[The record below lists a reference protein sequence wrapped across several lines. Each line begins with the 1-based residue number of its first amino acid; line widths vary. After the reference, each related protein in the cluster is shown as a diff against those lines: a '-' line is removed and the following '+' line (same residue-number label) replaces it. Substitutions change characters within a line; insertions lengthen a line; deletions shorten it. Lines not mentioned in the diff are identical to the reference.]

1 MRKPVLSPTRLT
13 TYLACPVKYRWTFID
28 PRGKVFQ
35 RAKWYYSFGT
45 SLHRTLE
52 ELYKSD
58 RSGVP
63 VVAEAIE
70 RLEENWVS
78 AGYASP
84 DEAEEALAE
93 GRTIL
98 TSFVEAELRRAKEV
112 EVLDV
117 ERRIQLDMGH
127 YILLGVLDRINK
139 LDNDTIEVVDYKS
152 LRHDTTEEDVRN
164 DLAMNV
170 YQLLVRSVF
179 PAKRYLSTIIA
190 LRTGEATS
198 VEVTDVELAEFRAA
212 LDQLASDILNQEFD
226 ELVPRPK
233 AICRDCD
240 FLRLCRKHP
249 DFEEAFGALG
259 ADLGLL
265 GPRPEGGNPT

>member
-13 TYLACPVKYRWTFID
+13 TYLACPLKYRWTFID

-35 RAKWYYSFGT
+35 RAKWYYSFGA
-45 SLHRTLE
+45 SLHRALE
-52 ELYKSD
+52 ELYEGD
-58 RSGVP
+58 RTGVP
-63 VVAEAIE
+63 VVSQAIE

-98 TSFVEAELRRAKEV
+98 TSFVESEVQRAQEV

-139 LDNDTIEVVDYKS
+139 LDGDTIEVVDYKS
-152 LRHDTTEEDVRN
+152 LRHETTEEDVRN

-179 PAKRYLSTIIA
+179 PARRYLSTIVA
-190 LRTGEATS
+190 LRSGQATT
-198 VEVTDVELAEFRAA
+198 VEVSEAELAEFRTA
-212 LDQLASDILNQEFD
+212 LDQLASDILNQEFE

-233 AICRDCD
+233 AICQDCD

-249 DFEEAFGALG
+249 HFDEAFSGVE
-259 ADLGLL
+259 
-265 GPRPEGGNPT
+265 PPTP